1 MTAKK
6 SRKKAAAASNKPA
19 GKKAAAKATMRDNIL
34 SAFGAEPRLVADI
47 AKRVG
52 CDQRAVRAAID
63 AARGKGWKIER
74 TAPGTFKIEAR
85 AD

>member
-1 MTAKK
+1 MTTKK
-6 SRKKAAAASNKPA
+6 SRKTRAASNKPA
-19 GKKAAAKATMRDNIL
+19 GKKAGAAKATMRDNIL
-34 SAFGAEPRLVADI
+34 AAFGAEPRLVADV

-52 CDQRAVRAAID
+52 CDERAVRAAID

-85 AD
+85 AE